1 MITTILALIILTFQ
15 INFGDLDYP
24 TMVISEHTNSM
35 LSSAIV
41 VFIFGLKVEM
51 VDLLILVSLIYVE
64 IISRLFQ
71 EIIPKVN

>member
-1 MITTILALIILTFQ
+1 MLLLLIMKVKAAVMQKI
-15 INFGDLDYP
+15 I
-24 TMVISEHTNSM
+24 
-35 LSSAIV
+35 